1 MFLVIAL
8 VVIFKNKKEKLR
20 MHMSTN
26 EEPHIEIAKYV
37 CMYVVILLYIANY
50 HTVNGYIN

>member
-1 MFLVIAL
+1 
-8 VVIFKNKKEKLR
+8 

-37 CMYVVILLYIANY
+37 CMYVVILLY
-50 HTVNGYIN
+50 VCGYITVYS